1 MRSSSQLYPD
11 NQNVTIDDLITARS
25 EAKNDM
31 GDINALLSA
40 IELSL
45 AEKLKD
51 LDLSKLGFD
60 KTFRLIE
67 IAKTQADLSQDY
79 HNGELAQLTG
89 GQYQLDELKSSISN
103 LDSHQKS
110 EENKVNLNCLA
121 PANSM
126 ISKTL
131 NTNFQ
136 KLDINGFPKKQR
148 LSIPEEGFK
157 HDGRR

>member
-1 MRSSSQLYPD
+1 MRTSSQLYPD
-11 NQNVTIDDLITARS
+11 NQNLTVDDLITARS

-45 AEKLKD
+45 VEKLKD

-79 HNGELAQLTG
+79 HNGELAQLTS
-89 GQYQLDELKSSISN
+89 GQHQFDELKNTIGH
-103 LDSHQKS
+103 LDSHQDS
-110 EENKVNLNCLA
+110 EETKVKIDCLA

-126 ISKTL
+126 VSKTL
-131 NTNFQ
+131 INNFQ
-136 KLDINGFPKKQR
+136 RLDITGN
-148 LSIPEEGFK
+148 PEERPISPLHKGMT
-157 HDGRR
+157 HDKRR

>member
-60 KTFRLIE
+60 KTFRLID
-67 IAKTQADLSQDY
+67 IAKTHADLSQDY

-89 GQYQLDELKSSISN
+89 GQYQLDELKLSIGN
-103 LDSHQKS
+103 LSFDQDSEQT
-110 EENKVNLNCLA
+110 KVKIDCLA

-126 ISKTL
+126 VSKTL
-131 NTNFQ
+131 IDNFQ
-136 KLDINGFPKKQR
+136 RLDINGN
-148 LSIPEEGFK
+148 PEERPISPLHKGMT
-157 HDGRR
+157 HD

>member
-1 MRSSSQLYPD
+1 MRTSSQLFPE
-11 NQNVTIDDLITARS
+11 NKSVTVDDLITARS

-79 HNGELAQLTG
+79 HNGELAQLTN
-89 GQYQLDELKSSISN
+89 GQHQFDELKLSIGN
-103 LDSHQKS
+103 LSFDQDAV
-110 EENKVNLNCLA
+110 KVNQNHLA
-121 PANSM
+121 PANAA

-131 NTNFQ
+131 T
-136 KLDINGFPKKQR
+136 
-148 LSIPEEGFK
+148 EGFK
-157 HDGRR
+157 NDGRR

>member
-1 MRSSSQLYPD
+1 MRSSSQLFPD
-11 NQNVTIDDLITARS
+11 NQNVAMDDLITARS

-31 GDINALLSA
+31 SDINALLSA

-45 AEKLKD
+45 VEKLKD

-67 IAKTQADLSQDY
+67 ITKTQAELSEDY
-79 HNGELAQLTG
+79 HNGELAQLTN
-89 GQYQLDELKSSISN
+89 GQHQFDELQNTIGH
-103 LDSHQKS
+103 LDSHQEF
-110 EENKVNLNCLA
+110 EETKVKIDCLA
-121 PANSM
+121 PANSI

-136 KLDINGFPKKQR
+136 KLNINGN
-148 LSIPEEGFK
+148 PEERPISPLHKGMI
-157 HDGRR
+157 HDKRR

>member
-1 MRSSSQLYPD
+1 MRTSSQLFPD
-11 NQNVTIDDLITARS
+11 NQNLTVDDLITARS

-45 AEKLKD
+45 VEKLKD

-60 KTFRLIE
+60 TTFRLIE

-89 GQYQLDELKSSISN
+89 GQYQLDELKLSIGN
-103 LDSHQKS
+103 LSFDQDAV
-110 EENKVNLNCLA
+110 KVNPNHLA
-121 PANSM
+121 PASAAV
-126 ISKTL
+126 SKTIL
-131 NTNFQ
+131 
-136 KLDINGFPKKQR
+136 G
-148 LSIPEEGFK
+148 GFK
-157 HDGRR
+157 NDKRR

>member
-89 GQYQLDELKSSISN
+89 GQYQLDELKNNITHLEVVPETQVIN
-103 LDSHQKS
+103 TNH
-110 EENKVNLNCLA
+110 LA
-121 PANSM
+121 PANAA

-131 NTNFQ
+131 T
-136 KLDINGFPKKQR
+136 
-148 LSIPEEGFK
+148 EGFK
-157 HDGRR
+157 NDGRR